1 MLFLQLKSCTWLGIY
16 LDYDSRVLNNDHTSI
31 YLISIW
37 KQVWSQNSLKKKA
50 AYMGSFHLNIA
61 QIVI

>member
-1 MLFLQLKSCTWLGIY
+1 MIIPVFTWLAY
-16 LDYDSRVLNNDHTSI
+16 ENR
-31 YLISIW
+31 
-37 KQVWSQNSLKKKA
+37 SQNSLKKKA